1 MIASP
6 ASSMILFP
14 AMYSNE
20 LPVGIGKLLIRKT
33 VFEPAESFISTVIC
47 PDVVFARV
55 RPITTVVVEDGG
67 SWIDV
72 PSDEIGTFI
81 HYSCYDKVVE
91 EIRQEQYKEM
101 NNA

>member
-1 MIASP
+1 
-6 ASSMILFP
+6 

-55 RPITTVVVEDGG
+55 RPITTVVVEEGAVYTIILLFAAVLLPLNT
-67 SWIDV
+67 SFLNVLAIV
-72 PSDEIGTFI
+72 
-81 HYSCYDKVVE
+81 YSLIIK
-91 EIRQEQYKEM
+91 RHL
-101 NNA
+101 